1 MTPTKDEAKMSTYL
15 IKNIPQ
21 TLYRVFSA
29 KVKLNGETVII
40 MSQNEVL
47 SIFNDF
53 QVILGDRFGTEERQ
67 TNIKKTLE
75 RHKKILRCFFTSS
88 IVNFKK

>member
-29 KVKLNGETVII
+29 KVKLNCETDR
-40 MSQNEVL
+40 NVL
-47 SIFNDF
+47 IKYM
-53 QVILGDRFGTEERQ
+53 EEYG
-67 TNIKKTLE
+67 K
-75 RHKKILRCFFTSS
+75 
-88 IVNFKK
+88 